1 MSAQESVEQT
11 PRFCLS
17 LELDGDL
24 SALTRVLGYFQNLNV
39 LPKRISGF
47 FDCSAIG
54 YFEIDVSD
62 LTEQRVALI
71 AAKVVQLPTV
81 LRASWSVL

>member
-1 MSAQESVEQT
+1 MSSQDVVEQT

-17 LELDGDL
+17 VVLDGDL

-39 LPKRISGF
+39 LPNRISGF
-47 FDCSAIG
+47 FDSSIG

-62 LTEQRVALI
+62 LAEERMALI
-71 AAKVVQLPTV
+71 AAKVLQQPTV
-81 LRASWSVL
+81 LRASLSVL